1 MAKLHIERKISV
13 WSIEDIEYDDTKY
26 TEEEFI
32 KLYHQQI
39 NGPITKEVQGSLYDT
54 HDYEILQYSAED
66 ITPEDNGNE
75 YTLLILDENGEEIY
89 DNNSK
94 IYKGA
99 RYKGLV

>member
-32 KLYHQQI
+32 NQFHRVENGYSDGKLE
-39 NGPITKEVQGSLYDT
+39 GCLYET
-54 HDYEILQYSAED
+54 YDYEILQYSAED

>member
-1 MAKLHIERKISV
+1 MARLQIERKISV
-13 WSIEDIEYDDTKY
+13 WSVEDIEYDDTKY

-75 YTLLILDENGEEIY
+75 PTLQLLNPDGETIYTNLENQ
-89 DNNSK
+89 
-94 IYKGA
+94 
-99 RYKGLV
+99 